1 MKKNCAFTLSEVLI
15 TLGIIGVVAAITIP
29 NLITNYQKRATITN
43 LKHIHA
49 QLTQAIK
56 LSEYENGSIESWD
69 IYTPAKYPIT
79 NDSDYAKVVL
89 EYIQPYLKGSRIGF
103 APYGNVLKNH
113 RYIIKNM
120 KGQQFNGTI
129 SRNYLET
136 MTGAIISVN
145 HVNWNNPYIFFQV
158 DYNGISGPN
167 IYGKDV
173 FYFHL
178 AKSGNLDGYN
188 FANKSREEILKSN
201 CCKTCSGTNGECLAV
216 IIKDN
221 WEIQKD
227 YPW

>member
-1 MKKNCAFTLSEVLI
+1 MAEVLI
-15 TLGIIGVVAAITIP
+15 TLGIIGVVAAMTIP
-29 NLITNYQKRATITN
+29 NLIANYQKRATITN

-49 QLTQAIK
+49 QLIQAIK
-56 LSEYENGSIESWD
+56 LSEYENGSIDGWD
-69 IYTPAKYPIT
+69 IYTPAKWPTT
-79 NDSDYAKVVL
+79 NDSDYAKVVI

-103 APYGNVLKNH
+103 TADGNVVKNH
-113 RYIIKNM
+113 RYLIKNRI
-120 KGQQFNGTI
+120 GQKFNGTI
-129 SRNYLET
+129 SRFYLET

-167 IYGKDV
+167 IIGKDV

-188 FANKSREEILKSN
+188 FENKSREEILKSR
-201 CCKTCSGTNGECLAV
+201 CCKTCSSNNRECLAV

-221 WEIQKD
+221 WEIRKD

>member
-1 MKKNCAFTLSEVLI
+1 MYKRKAFTLSETLI
-15 TLGIIGVVAAITIP
+15 TLGIIGVVAAMTIP

-49 QLTQAIK
+49 QLIQAIK
-56 LSEYENGSIESWD
+56 LSEYENGPLEGWD
-69 IYTPAKYPIT
+69 IYTPAKWGY
-79 NDSDYAKVVL
+79 DYGKVVL
-89 EYIQPYLKGSRIGF
+89 EYIQPYLKGSRIG
-103 APYGNVLKNH
+103 YTEDGNVLKKH

-129 SRNYLET
+129 SRHYLET

-167 IYGKDV
+167 ITGKDV

-188 FANKSREEILKSN
+188 FANTSREEILKSS
-201 CCKTCSGTNGECLAV
+201 CCKTCAGNNRECLAV

-221 WEIQKD
+221 WEIRKD